1 MAGRIKVKQVAQA
14 IKGPWNGLRD
24 KGNALQP
31 VNLMDMFAG
40 NSKAE
45 AAMGFHQPSAK
56 QSKEIHDVGANI
68 FKAGALI
75 K

>member
-1 MAGRIKVKQVAQA
+1 MAGRIKVKQLAEA

-31 VNLMDMFAG
+31 VNLVDMFAG

-45 AAMGFHQPSAK
+45 AMGFYRPTAK

-68 FKAGALI
+68 FKAGAHI

>member
-1 MAGRIKVKQVAQA
+1 MASRIKVKQVAQA

-31 VNLMDMFAG
+31 VNLMDMFSG
-40 NSKAE
+40 NSKSE
-45 AAMGFHQPSAK
+45 AMGFSQPTAK
-56 QSKEIHDVGANI
+56 QSKEMHDVGANI
-68 FKAGALI
+68 WKAGAHL